1 MSEMR
6 NIDVKQ
12 SVSSLAHP
20 DATIQILYQTHY
32 SRTVQRCQKW
42 LVFKEDAEDASQEV
56 FLRVTR
62 ALPNFRNECRF
73 ETWLYLVTKN
83 VCRNMNRGARRKK
96 RALHSSFEDHYA
108 GRVHTGDTGSPFPQ
122 AQTHCEVRQLMA
134 CVSDIY
140 DTLSLQHQ
148 RLFDLKIIRG
158 LTYEEVAHHL
168 NIATGTVKSRLAR
181 LRIQLKSRHDLMIHL
196 SNSP

>member
-1 MSEMR
+1 M
-6 NIDVKQ
+6 
-12 SVSSLAHP
+12 
-20 DATIQILYQTHY
+20 
-32 SRTVQRCQKW
+32 
-42 LVFKEDAEDASQEV
+42 
-56 FLRVTR
+56 
-62 ALPNFRNECRF
+62 
-73 ETWLYLVTKN
+73 
-83 VCRNMNRGARRKK
+83 RRKK

-122 AQTHCEVRQLMA
+122 TLTYCEVRQLMA

>member
-1 MSEMR
+1 MSEIR
-6 NIDVKQ
+6 NIDVEQ
-12 SVSSLAHP
+12 PVSSLAHA
-20 DATIQILYQTHY
+20 DATIRILYQSHY
-32 SRTVQRCQKW
+32 SRTVQRCEKW
-42 LVFKEDAEDASQEV
+42 LLFKEDAEDASQEV

-96 RALHSSFEDHYA
+96 RALHLSFEDYYA
-108 GRVHTGDTGSPFPQ
+108 AGTRTDDTSSPFPQ
-122 AQTHCEVRQLMA
+122 TQTQCEVRQLIT

-148 RLFDLKIIRG
+148 RLFELKIIRG
-158 LTYEEVAHHL
+158 LTYEEVAQHL
-168 NIATGTVKSRLAR
+168 DIATGTVKSRLAR
-181 LRIQLKSRHDLMIHL
+181 LRIQLKGRHDLMIHL
-196 SNSP
+196 SNCL